1 MRKLFLFLFFLL
13 PLVGSAGEPNDPYD
27 IPLSDNECNQEDQR
41 HDIGT
46 TTFNAQII
54 TNNLIKVQ
62 STSITSFEVCI
73 FDAND
78 NTPHYQGYTINGIL
92 HITTNSLPAGQY
104 ILHIKGNGFKYFG
117 NFVIAE

>member
-1 MRKLFLFLFFLL
+1 MIALCKESG
-13 PLVGSAGEPNDPYD
+13 PDDVPIDIYAEVEDEPKRYE
-27 IPLSDNECNQEDQR
+27 SS
-41 HDIGT
+41 T
-46 TTFNAQII
+46 TSFSAQII

-62 STSITSFEVCI
+62 SASITSFEVCI

-117 NFVIAE
+117 NFVIVE